1 MYTALYRKLRPKKF
15 SDVVGQSHIIQT
27 LQNQINSERIFHAYL
42 FCGTRGTGKTS
53 TAKIFAAAV
62 NCTDPKGTE
71 PCGEC
76 QVCREIE
83 RQNSL
88 NVIEIDAASNN
99 GVENIRD
106 IREEVRYAPT
116 EGKYKVY
123 IIDEVHMLS
132 AGAFNALLK
141 TLEEP
146 PSYVIFILATT
157 DPHKIPATI
166 HSRCQRFDFRRIT
179 TEEMV
184 QAIKGYS
191 VSEGINIEDEA
202 LRYIVRICDGAMR
215 DALSILDQCVTF
227 FYGENITLE
236 KVLGIV
242 GSSDDAVFFKIT
254 QALNTQNSQTCLDI
268 IQETVMSGRDISRFV
283 TDLTVHLR
291 NLLISKNT
299 DFNSHALDLSA
310 ESKTKYKEFAEN
322 ISQDTLI
329 YYLNELSALQQQM
342 KFSSNERILFE
353 VLCIKLCHPFTS
365 DSRDALIT
373 RLESLEKAL
382 EQGIVPQN
390 NISTKEEIKP
400 KSVPTTPQPETD
412 FTELTLTGLEDL
424 SPKKSDPPAEPP
436 TDTVN
441 KDELKQIQNHWNTL
455 INNIKM
461 PTIKLQLSNSK
472 PVNLQNDL
480 LTIEITSTTDEK
492 ILDFIKSKEIL
503 IKQDLET
510 KFNKTYSLKFT
521 LPNPNRQNSPVKSN
535 FTDLPDEYIIISD
548 SD

>member
-15 SDVVGQSHIIQT
+15 SDVVGQTHIVQT
-27 LQNQINSERIFHAYL
+27 LQNQINSGRIFHAYL

-62 NCTDPKGTE
+62 NCTAQNGAE

-166 HSRCQRFDFRRIT
+166 HSRCQRFDFRRIPL
-179 TEEMV
+179 EEMV
-184 QAIKGYS
+184 QAIKGYA

-227 FYGENITLE
+227 FYGEHITLE

-242 GSSDDAVFFKIT
+242 GSADDAVFFKIT
-254 QALNTQNSQTCLDI
+254 EALNSQNSIACLDI

-283 TDLTVHLR
+283 ADLTVHLR

-299 DFNSHALDLSA
+299 DFNSHALDLSN
-310 ESKTKYKEFAEN
+310 ETKPKYREFAES

-382 EQGIVPQN
+382 EQGMAPKN
-390 NISTKEEIKP
+390 LPLKEELKP
-400 KSVPTTPQPETD
+400 QTTATATAQPEDD

-424 SPKKSDPPAEPP
+424 SPKKPTPSTEPP
-436 TDTVN
+436 MAAQS
-441 KDELKQIQNHWNTL
+441 DELKTIQSYWNTL

-461 PTIKLQLSNSK
+461 PTIKLQLSNSR

-503 IKQDLET
+503 IKQDLES
-510 KFNKTYSLKFT
+510 KFNKNYNLKFT
-521 LPNPNRQNSPVKSN
+521 LPTPNQQNSPSKSN
-535 FTDLPDEYIIISD
+535 FTDFPDEYIIISD
-548 SD
+548 ND